1 MALPTTTLVGAM
13 LVAGAAMDL
22 PLAAEKG
29 TASNVVEVEGHRD
42 FRQHLPESR
51 WASACRWRC
60 GRTSTSSRSRWSRW
74 RPWTTH
80 S

>member
-1 MALPTTTLVGAM
+1 MALPTTTLFGAM

-42 FRQHLPESR
+42 GRGNGRVYLSASKVWEAGA
-51 WASACRWRC
+51 WACTYFCFLQLKTEER
-60 GRTSTSSRSRWSRW
+60 
-74 RPWTTH
+74 
-80 S
+80 